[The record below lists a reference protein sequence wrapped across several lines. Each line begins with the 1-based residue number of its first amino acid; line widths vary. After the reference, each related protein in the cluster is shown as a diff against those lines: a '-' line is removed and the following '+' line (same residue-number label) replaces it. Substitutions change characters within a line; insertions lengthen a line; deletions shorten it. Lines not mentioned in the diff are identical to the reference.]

1 MSCGECRTENYEQ
14 MNGGGFMEQI
24 QQGKVVKKTIKEC
37 SVTLSFL
44 PKPSPIVLD
53 QIKTILSNSYGER
66 LQRELQ
72 SMENE

>member
-1 MSCGECRTENYEQ
+1 
-14 MNGGGFMEQI
+14 MEQI